1 MEEFDTEDLL
11 WKLVGA
17 GAALAAAAATR
28 AVVRSAWRGAKAEE
42 PPEDPAS
49 PSVSWGDA
57 IAWAALTGVAVGVA
71 ELVAKRVTAS
81 GWQQATGHLPPS
93 LAPADDADY
102 QDLPSG

>member
-11 WKLVGA
+11 WKLIGA

-28 AVVRSAWRGAKAEE
+28 AVARSVWRGAKAAD
-42 PPEDPAS
+42 PPAAPAS

-71 ELVAKRVTAS
+71 KLVAKRVTAA
-81 GWQQATGHLPPS
+81 GWQQATGHLPSS
-93 LAPADDADY
+93 LAPTDDR
-102 QDLPSG
+102 DLASG